1 VTRPAS
7 GWLGAVI
14 AFVPGMIVGAIF
26 GFRAVITVNDP
37 LIFFGVW
44 IGAAVLGGFLSARFG
59 IRFWDA
65 VARLRW
71 FSNYR

>member
-37 LIFFGVW
+37 LIFFGV
-44 IGAAVLGGFLSARFG
+44 
-59 IRFWDA
+59 
-65 VARLRW
+65 
-71 FSNYR
+71 